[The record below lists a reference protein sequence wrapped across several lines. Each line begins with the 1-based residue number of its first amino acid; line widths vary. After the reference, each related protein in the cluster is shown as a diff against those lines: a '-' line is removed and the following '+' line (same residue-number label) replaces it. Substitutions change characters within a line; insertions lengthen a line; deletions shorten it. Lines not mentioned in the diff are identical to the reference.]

1 MCNYVV
7 CIDTVLSGGS
17 GSERIELVAV
27 ELVLLLRR

>member
-7 CIDTVLSGGS
+7 CIDTVLRRQC